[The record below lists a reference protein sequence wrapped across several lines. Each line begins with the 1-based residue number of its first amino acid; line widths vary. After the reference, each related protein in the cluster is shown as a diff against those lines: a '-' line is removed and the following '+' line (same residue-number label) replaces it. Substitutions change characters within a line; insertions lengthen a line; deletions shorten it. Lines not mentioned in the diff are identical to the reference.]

1 MNKANET
8 LWTTQRTQRR
18 KMPGQFIRRVKPPQA
33 DTRPVIID
41 VIHFLAQFAGVRF
54 EQLNLPQVREQ
65 QKALAL

>member
-1 MNKANET
+1 
-8 LWTTQRTQRR
+8 
-18 KMPGQFIRRVKPPQA
+18 MPGQFIRRVKPPQA